1 MAEKRRVDAWIW
13 ALAAITAAGAALRFS
28 TLSVQSFWLDEAV
41 THQLVTRTL
50 GSMLSAIPHSE
61 STPPLYYV
69 LAWVWV
75 RVFSA
80 GEVGLRSLSALIG
93 TATIVLL
100 ALIARRLGGRR
111 AGLAAAALCATN
123 PLLIWYSQEARAY
136 ALLVAFCALSLWC
149 LLREDWRGFA
159 LASALALATHYFA
172 VFIVAPELVWLCR
185 RHVRRSRRA
194 AWSAAFVVAVAAA
207 LMPLAVAQASGNRA
221 SFISASGLAGRIV
234 AVPKQFLIGYATP
247 HQAIL
252 TVVAAVLAVAL
263 AFGLARADR
272 GLLALAA
279 FAVGVPVA
287 MALVGLDYLITRN
300 LIAAMVPL
308 VALAGI
314 AAARS
319 PAGPALVGALCA
331 VGVIAYAGVEGNRFY
346 QRDDW
351 RDAAAAL
358 GPATRGPRVI
368 VVNPSDGVPALDVYL
383 PVHELPTGL
392 PETTREID
400 VIGLAHDPP
409 AVGTPFDIEGF
420 TLCAPPVQTREYDV
434 VRYCSPTP
442 MSEIYTVL
450 ERTRLLYPPEAAIL
464 GSG

>member
-1 MAEKRRVDAWIW
+1 MAERRRADAWIW

-41 THQLVTRTL
+41 THQLVTRSL

-80 GEVGLRSLSALIG
+80 GEAGLRSLSALIG
-93 TATIVLL
+93 TATIVVL

-185 RHVRRSRRA
+185 QHVRRSRPA

-221 SFISASGLAGRIV
+221 SFIRASGLAGRIV

-247 HQAIL
+247 DQVIL

-263 AFGLARADR
+263 GFWLRRADR
-272 GLLALAA
+272 GLVALAA

-308 VALAGI
+308 VALAGV

-331 VGVIAYAGVEGNRFY
+331 VGVIAYAGVEANPYY

-351 RDAAAAL
+351 RAAAAAL
-358 GPATRGPRVI
+358 GQATRGPRVI

-383 PVHELPTGL
+383 PVHKLANGL
-392 PETTREID
+392 GETTREID
-400 VIGLAHDPP
+400 VIDLQHDPP
-409 AVGTPFDIEGF
+409 AVGTPFDVAGF

-434 VRYCSPTP
+434 VRYCAPTP
-442 MSEIYTVL
+442 TSVQYVVL
-450 ERTRLLYPPEAAIL
+450 ERTRLLGPHEAAIL
-464 GSG
+464 RSG